1 MVVLK
6 YALPVLAAASAVF
19 AADCGSGDTIKIENQ
34 SDLDKYSTCKT
45 IKGNLEIQEQA
56 SGDLKLDGVQEIDG
70 SLSSNKAENVSSI
83 SASQLNSIKETFH
96 LSGLTT
102 LSSLKMASLTK
113 VGSIEFTA
121 LPQLQSLDFDKGVTD
136 AGDVHI
142 ANTGLT
148 SLDGIDLKQVGQ
160 LDITDNLQMKKVN
173 VESLKNATG
182 LMNFAGNLDS
192 LEISLPNLA
201 GAKNMTF
208 RNVSAAS
215 FPSLEKLSG
224 QLGFWGD
231 KFETFSAPNLTE
243 TGDLVFKDNKKLSNI
258 SMPNLKTIHGGF
270 QLTRNDEL
278 KSLEFPKLEQVSGA
292 IDFSGKFDEVS
303 LGALENVK
311 GGFNMQSTGNFS
323 CSEFKKLRS
332 DKVIRGKYQCEG
344 NKDHP
349 TSADG
354 KSGASGTSDSKK
366 PDSSEGASVMNVANV
381 PAMGLAAVFG
391 ALLQYA
397 L

>member
-34 SDLDKYSTCKT
+34 SDLEKYSTCKT
-45 IKGNLEIQEQA
+45 IKG
-56 SGDLKLDGVQEIDG
+56 DLKIEKQAEGELSLNGVQQIDG
-70 SLSSNKAENVSSI
+70 SFTSEGAGNVTSI
-83 SASQLNSIKETFH
+83 SAAELSSIKETFH
-96 LSGLTT
+96 LNGLTS
-102 LSSLKMASLTK
+102 LSSLKMGSLTK

-121 LPQLQSLDFDKGVTD
+121 LPQLQSLGFEKGVTD

-148 SLDGIDLKQVGQ
+148 SLDGISLKRVGQ
-160 LDITDNLQMKKVN
+160 LDITDNRDMKKVN
-173 VESLKNATG
+173 VENLKNATG
-182 LMNFAGNLDS
+182 LMNFAGNSES
-192 LEISLPNLA
+192 LKISLPNLA

-208 RNVSAAS
+208 RNVSDAS

-224 QLGFWGD
+224 QLGFWGLN
-231 KFETFSAPNLTE
+231 FETFSAPNLTE
-243 TGDLVFKDNKKLSNI
+243 TGDLVFKGNEKLSNI
-258 SMPNLKTIHGGF
+258 SMPNLKTINGGF
-270 QLTRNDEL
+270 QITRNDEL
-278 KSLEFPKLEQVSGA
+278 KSLDFPKLEQVSGA
-292 IDFSGKFDEVS
+292 IDFSGKFDKVS
-303 LGALENVK
+303 LGALENVR

-323 CSEFKKLRS
+323 CGEFKKLRS
-332 DKVIRGKYQCEG
+332 DKVIRGSYKCEG
-344 NKDHP
+344 NKNNP

-354 KSGASGTSDSKK
+354 KSGATGTSGGKDSE
-366 PDSSEGASVMNVANV
+366 SSEGASVMNVANV
-381 PAMGLAAVFG
+381 PAMGMAAVFG

>member
-6 YALPVLAAASAVF
+6 YALPVLAAAGAVF

-34 SDLDKYSTCKT
+34 SDLEKYSSCKT
-45 IKGNLEIQEQA
+45 IKGDLKIEKQA
-56 SGDLKLDGVQEIDG
+56 SGDLSLNGVEEIDG
-70 SLSSNKAENVSSI
+70 SFTSDLAANITSLA
-83 SASQLNSIKETFH
+83 ASELTSIKETFH
-96 LSGLTT
+96 LDGLTS
-102 LSSLKMASLTK
+102 LSSLRMPALTK
-113 VGSIEFTA
+113 VGTIEFTA
-121 LPQLQSLDFDKGVTD
+121 LPMLQRLGFDKGVTD

-148 SLDGIDLKQVGQ
+148 SLDGISLKQVGQ
-160 LDITDNLQMKKVN
+160 LDITDNVDMKKVD
-173 VESLKNATG
+173 VENLKNATG
-182 LMNFAGNLDS
+182 LMNFAGNSKS

-208 RNVSAAS
+208 RDVSTAS

-224 QLGFWGD
+224 QLGFWGV

-243 TGDLVFKDNKKLSNI
+243 TGDLVFKGNEKLSNI
-258 SMPNLKTIHGGF
+258 SMPNLKNIHGGF
-270 QLTRNDEL
+270 QITRNDEL
-278 KSLEFPKLEQVSGA
+278 KSLEFPKLKQVSGA

-303 LGALENVK
+303 LSDLENVR

-323 CSEFKKLRS
+323 CGEFKKLRS
-332 DKVIRGKYQCEG
+332 DKVIRGSYKCEG
-344 NKDHP
+344 NKDDP

-354 KSGASGTSDSKK
+354 KSGATGTSGGKK
-366 PDSSEGASVMNVANV
+366 SESSEGASVMNVANV
-381 PAMGLAAVFG
+381 PAMGMAAVFG